1 MKNVIP
7 VLAAGFIAT
16 IGASSAAQAHLVD
29 FGVAALGGTITFA
42 GGATLDTSSALDLDG
57 ASLIVTSVGAG
68 DESGLTVFP
77 TGVANTVTL
86 THPIMYGSGSGM
98 VDTPIGGTGV
108 QKSWSGIVGGKL
120 DNFVEDLTTVKDIDR
135 GTLDAITVTLTGEL
149 TDSLGLFKDAK
160 AQLILGASE
169 VEGPGSAI
177 AVSMTNT
184 AVSSIP
190 EPSTWVMMGLGFA
203 ALGYAAV
210 RRSSKDR
217 SALAI

>member
-16 IGASSAAQAHLVD
+16 IGASSAAQAALVD
-29 FGVAALGGTITFA
+29 FGVAALGGTITFS
-42 GGATLDTSSALDLDG
+42 GGSTLDTSSALDLDD
-57 ASLIVTSVGAG
+57 ALLIVTSVGAG
-68 DESGLTVFP
+68 DESGLSVFP
-77 TGVANTVTL
+77 SAASTVVL
-86 THPIMYGSGSGM
+86 THPIAYGTGSGT
-98 VDTPIGGTGV
+98 VDTPIGGSGI
-108 QKSWSGIVGGKL
+108 QKSWSGIVSGKV
-120 DNFVEDLTTVKDIDR
+120 DNFIEKLTTVTDIDR

-149 TDSLGLFKDAK
+149 TDSLGLFKDAPAK
-160 AQLILGASE
+160 LILGASE

-177 AVSMTNT
+177 SVSMTDT
-184 AVSSIP
+184 AASVIP

-210 RRSSKDR
+210 RRGSKGR